1 MTCPSDQTSPEHTSA
16 KVNSPFLGRMPR
28 ELKHRRPPI
37 FELFRDFIMYHGAM
51 RKRFISADQAAKV
64 LECSR
69 TTFWREERKAG
80 FQRILAPWDEK
91 KETLGRPVT
100 WLYDDAEI
108 RAYAKQRRAASR
120 KTRHRKTQNSKQSR
134 RLEAYRLFRDGCP
147 LDDVARRTQL
157 DPEEVDELH
166 QLYIRQT
173 NQLTIPGD
181 LVDALENLR
190 FDVRSNPAGFVETV
204 WRMVRIIRKE
214 PGAETPVDVTVDP
227 VPEADSTDTEPESGS
242 NNGSS
247 NS

>member
-1 MTCPSDQTSPEHTSA
+1 MH
-16 KVNSPFLGRMPR
+16 G
-28 ELKHRRPPI
+28 HRKK
-37 FELFRDFIMYHGAM
+37 L
-51 RKRFISADQAAKV
+51 ISADQAAKI

-80 FQRILAPWDEK
+80 FQRIPAPWDEQK
-91 KETLGRPVT
+91 TLGRPVT

-120 KTRHRKTQNSKQSR
+120 KTRDRKTQTSKQGR
-134 RLEAYRLFRDGCP
+134 RLEAYRLFRDGCA
-147 LDDVARRTQL
+147 LDEVALRTQL

-166 QLYIRQT
+166 QLYVRQT

-181 LVDALENLR
+181 LVRALEDLR
-190 FDVRSNPAGFVETV
+190 FDVRKDPAAFVETV

-214 PGAETPVDVTVDP
+214 PGAVTPVDVIVETVSDT
-227 VPEADSTDTEPESGS
+227 DSTDTEPESGS
-242 NNGSS
+242 REGSS

>member
-1 MTCPSDQTSPEHTSA
+1 MFHW
-16 KVNSPFLGRMPR
+16 PR
-28 ELKHRRPPI
+28 GVECKRRPI
-37 FELFRDFIMYHGAM
+37 SELFRDFILYHGAM
-51 RKRFISADQAAKV
+51 HGPRKKLISADQAAKI

-69 TTFWREERKAG
+69 TTFWREEKRAG
-80 FQRILAPWDEK
+80 FQRISAPWDEK

-108 RAYAKQRRAASR
+108 RAYAKQRRDQSR
-120 KTRHRKTQNSKQSR
+120 KTQLGKTQTSKQSR
-134 RLEAYRLFRDGCP
+134 RLEAYRLFRDGCA
-147 LDDVARRTQL
+147 LDDVALRTQL

-181 LVDALENLR
+181 LVLALENLR
-190 FDVRSNPAGFVETV
+190 FDVRKNPAGFVETV

-214 PGAETPVDVTVDP
+214 PGAATPVNVTVNEIDP
-227 VPEADSTDTEPESGS
+227 VPEADSTDAEPESGS
-242 NNGSS
+242 NKGSS